1 MKANL
6 KRVAILGFACLSTFT
21 LFIFYNL
28 MQVLIVLISL
38 TNNLYPDQFVL
49 QEKRLA
55 HATVNLI
62 RIAKMSELLKV
73 QNTTLQKVL
82 SESDEIT
89 LIAQLAP
96 TLAGFDKE
104 TSYLIC
110 ILEDNRS
117 QTQAGLKVVLK
128 DALIVSIF
136 AEPSHTN
143 LCSALT
149 SIRGDSLFT
158 GNRKSYGD
166 LTNVNGVLFMER
178 KFTLN
183 LDSEKGLEQLGFFDS
198 SAYVKFFSEIW
209 KLSSLNREFLYKIF
223 EGIEKERF
231 CLYMLTKREDTMIDV
246 SSLNCKK
253 SALLKF

>member
-6 KRVAILGFACLSTFT
+6 KRVAILGLACLSAFT

-28 MQVLIVLISL
+28 IQALIVLISL

-55 HATVNLI
+55 YATANLI
-62 RIAKMSELLKV
+62 RIAKMSDLLKV
-73 QNTTLQKVL
+73 QNTSLQKVL
-82 SESDEIT
+82 SESDDIT
-89 LIAQLAP
+89 LFAQLAP

-104 TSYLIC
+104 RSYLIC
-110 ILEDNRS
+110 ILDDNRS

-136 AEPSHTN
+136 AEPSHKS
-143 LCSALT
+143 LCSALIST
-149 SIRGDSLFT
+149 RGDSLFT
-158 GNRKSYGD
+158 GNGNSSDD
-166 LTNVNGVLFMER
+166 LTNVNGVLFMDR
-178 KFTLN
+178 RFTLN
-183 LDSEKGLEQLGFFDS
+183 LDSKKGLEQRGFFDS
-198 SAYVKFFSEIW
+198 SAYVKYFSEIW

-231 CLYMLTKREDTMIDV
+231 CLYVLSKREDTMIDV

-253 SALLKF
+253 STLLKF